1 MYNDSIETLM
11 LRHYGST
18 APTPPALEQQ
28 LAASVHQEA
37 AALQRQER
45 VATRMR
51 TQRVSRRQ
59 VVRWVAIGSAGVGL
73 LSAGLESLHMLETSI
88 TGEDAPQMRSAFS

>member
-18 APTPPALEQQ
+18 APTPPDLEQQ
-28 LAASVHQEA
+28 LAASVRQEA

-45 VATRMR
+45 VATSMR

-59 VVRWVAIGSAGVGL
+59 VMRWVAIGSAGVGL
-73 LSAGLESLHMLETSI
+73 LSAGLESLHMLEASI
-88 TGEDAPQMRSAFS
+88 TGEDTPQVRSAFS